1 MQVFFKR
8 YDHLPISQRQEL
20 LGEIHSWVLELLVVV
35 DVVALLVKRYVLEF
49 PRCEGSLGLCCTSSL
64 P

>member
-35 DVVALLVKRYVLEF
+35 DVVALLVKR
-49 PRCEGSLGLCCTSSL
+49 
-64 P
+64 